1 MKSSEEFNAFG
12 CLGRRGKERKG
23 KRERERERKK
33 KKRANDQNPI
43 GVRLDSLGAKS

>member
-1 MKSSEEFNAFG
+1 MHSDAWVG
-12 CLGRRGKERKG
+12 GERKG
-23 KRERERERKK
+23 KERERERERERKK